1 VGFLTG
7 RLMRRLR
14 PGVAATLAV
23 EDSWRRYWDESNE
36 RARRADGP
44 LWVAL
49 GDSTA
54 QGIGAS
60 TPDRGYVGQ
69 LLAHFGTREGHSWRV
84 VNLSVTGA
92 RLADVVREQLPRV
105 DDSGPPNLVTCAAG
119 ANDIIRPGFPQA
131 RKALHALIRGLPA
144 GAIMATVP
152 QGLLPRRTRDLNT
165 IIRAEAS
172 AAGLHIAEVW
182 AHTGPPWRDKYAADD
197 FHPND
202 NGYADWCAAFAG
214 ALGLDDP

>member
-1 VGFLTG
+1 VSFLTG

-14 PGVAATLAV
+14 PGIAATLAV
-23 EDSWRRYWDESNE
+23 EESWRRYWEESNE
-36 RARRADGP
+36 RALRADGP
-44 LWVAL
+44 LWVAI

-69 LLAHFGTREGHSWRV
+69 LLARLGARQGQPWRV

-105 DDSGPPNLVTCAAG
+105 DDAGAPDLVTCAAG
-119 ANDIIRPGFPQA
+119 ANDIVRLGFPRA
-131 RKALHALIRGLPA
+131 RNALHALIRGLPA
-144 GAIMATVP
+144 DAILATVP
-152 QGLLPRRTRDLNT
+152 QGLLPRRTRDLNR
-165 IIRAEAS
+165 IIRAEAP
-172 AAGLHIAEVW
+172 AAGLQIADVW
-182 AHTGPPWRDKYAADD
+182 AHTGPPWRNKYASDD

-202 NGYADWCAAFAG
+202 TGYADWCAAFAG
-214 ALGLDDP
+214 ALGLDGS